1 MKLDW
6 WHITLFVP
14 NKSCMIISLY
24 YVIWCGDYVLFL
36 GTMQSE
42 GDNESV
48 FSANSVTNLWSYD
61 PSNMYVA
68 RRQEST
74 DTNRTE
80 SIELGELR

>member
-1 MKLDW
+1 
-6 WHITLFVP
+6 
-14 NKSCMIISLY
+14 
-24 YVIWCGDYVLFL
+24 
-36 GTMQSE
+36 MQSE
-42 GDNESV
+42 ADSESV

-61 PSNMYVA
+61 PSNVYVA